1 MRVTKCIKRIK
12 NSARIQK
19 IIDKGAHIALWTP
32 IMLAIYVQVLGL
44 TVSYYKSDSNK
55 CDR

>member
-1 MRVTKCIKRIK
+1 MRATKCINRIK
-12 NSARIQK
+12 NSPRIHK

-44 TVSYYKSDSNK
+44 TVAYYKSDSNK
-55 CDR
+55 RDR